1 MSSTVEL
8 HHARGRKLCE
18 TNTYSWARLSR
29 RTRVTRET
37 NWTLQRE
44 KNIPK
49 SGMLH
54 LESTSDNVGSH
65 PEE

>member
-1 MSSTVEL
+1 MSSTVEF
-8 HHARGRKLCE
+8 HHTRRRNLCE

-29 RTRVTRET
+29 GTRVTRET

-49 SGMLH
+49 SDMMH
-54 LESTSDNVGSH
+54 LENTSDNMGSH
-65 PEE
+65 PRE